1 MANRNAEFW
10 ENWEKTKL
18 GSFRRLSRKQ
28 IQDYYDYFSGFHYR
42 ASPETIARDL
52 YVAAEDRMTALQ
64 SELEFRR
71 TRDIQIFV
79 ATVGAAVLIGIAL
92 FETLHKRDTDRAN
105 THADKTQTLLVVPSS
120 KSQPT
125 P

>member
-1 MANRNAEFW
+1 MTDEEKLFW
-10 ENWEKTKL
+10 TNWEKTKL
-18 GSFRRLSRKQ
+18 GSFRCLSRKQ

-52 YVAAEDRMTALQ
+52 YVAAEDRMVALQ

-71 TRDIQIFV
+71 TRDIQVFV
-79 ATVGAAVLIGIAL
+79 ATIGAVVLIGVGV
-92 FETLHKRDTDRAN
+92 FQRNRPCNGNAN
-105 THADKTQTLLVVPSS
+105 PEHPKTQIAPAQPVSS
-120 KSQPT
+120 SQPT